1 MYSPSARAV
10 EGNMDTSDVGSDSQQ
25 ISSVAQLARAARQAV
40 RSCMC
45 HSSRLQV
52 SLTTEESKDSR
63 KRRDNLSYWIETE
76 TRKRKGASY

>member
-1 MYSPSARAV
+1 MCSPSARAV

-63 KRRDNLSYWIETE
+63 KRRDNLSYWIETGNPE
-76 TRKRKGASY
+76 NPTLS

>member
-1 MYSPSARAV
+1 MCSPSARAV

-45 HSSRLQV
+45 HSGRQQV
-52 SLTTEESKDSR
+52 SLTSKESKDSR
-63 KRRDNLSYWIETE
+63 KRRDDLSYWIETE